1 VDEPTQQLDRNPKFR
16 RWLIIGI
23 AIWVFLMFMAL
34 ALAIAID
41 WH

>member
-1 VDEPTQQLDRNPKFR
+1 VDEHLQQIDRNPKFR
-16 RWLIIGI
+16 KWLIIGI

-34 ALAIAID
+34 AVVIAID